1 MTVQQD
7 SAQYPAQAPK
17 RLFGAWRQA
26 GPLGIVVVL
35 AALGAYEIGART
47 GGTVFFPPLEEILT
61 TFWQTWTSAAFTEHV
76 VPSVGR
82 MFGGYLLAAV
92 AGCVLGL
99 LVGHVRWLA
108 DTLDPVLQFLRAI
121 PPPAVVPVALLVLG
135 INPSMQILI
144 IAFGAVWPILLNS
157 ADGARSVP
165 GERLESA
172 AIFGLGRWQVIR
184 RVVLWSAMPQMFA
197 GLRIGLGLALIMMV
211 VSELTA
217 STNGLGYFIL
227 TAQRTYEIPE
237 MYAGIVLLGLLGLV
251 LNKLFL
257 MLERRLLG
265 WRYDEKAG
273 LS

>member
-1 MTVQQD
+1 VTAVGEMAQD
-7 SAQYPAQAPK
+7 LAAP
-17 RLFGAWRQA
+17 RRARVWRPS
-26 GPLGIVVVL
+26 GLLGVAVVAAVL
-35 AALGAYEIGART
+35 AVYEVAAHA
-47 GGTVFFPPLEEILT
+47 GGTVFFPPVEEIAV
-61 TFWQTWTSAAFTEHV
+61 TFWLTWTSEAFGEHV
-76 VPSVGR
+76 LPSLGR
-82 MFGGYLLAAV
+82 MFTGYVLAAV
-92 AGCVLGL
+92 VGCGLGL
-99 LVGHVRWLA
+99 LIGHVRRLSE
-108 DTLDPVLQFLRAI
+108 TFDPVLQFLRAI

-135 INPSMQILI
+135 INPAMQVLI
-144 IAFGAVWPILLNS
+144 IAFGAVWPILLNT
-157 ADGARSVP
+157 ADGARGVP

-172 AIFGLGRWQVIR
+172 AIFGLDRWQVVR
-184 RVVLWSAMPQMFA
+184 RVVWWSSLPQMFA

-217 STNGLGYFIL
+217 STDGLGYFIL

-237 MYAGIVLLGLLGLV
+237 MYAGIVLLGLIGLV